1 MGGLDVVEATSHS
14 LGTGGFVG
22 IAVVSLGEIVR
33 QLEQLALGVVRLVAS
48 FSAEPLGFRP
58 HAAAGPVDQH
68 PLVLAQRENIAA
80 FQDDGALLAGPVAK
94 NDVKA
99 AVENEEELVGVVVGM
114 PHVVAERVGDADVV
128 VVHRRDDT
136 WAVELVERGE
146 GLSQVHGLVYV
157 HLSTHLLTMT
167 SVHVVLVQPEIAP
180 NTGAIIRL
188 CANTGATLHLVEPL
202 GFELGD
208 RLLRRGGLD
217 YHEYADMHVHADLD
231 AVAATLTG
239 RWFGFSARST
249 RRYTDIAYED
259 DDVLVFGTE
268 RAGLTPEQKERFPA
282 EQLLTIPMLAGN
294 RSMNLANAVS
304 VVVYEAWRQADFAGA
319 GADQPGLTSETT
331 ATAPF
336 DS

>member
-1 MGGLDVVEATSHS
+1 MAFL
-14 LGTGGFVG
+14 
-22 IAVVSLGEIVR
+22 
-33 QLEQLALGVVRLVAS
+33 S
-48 FSAEPLGFRP
+48 FS
-58 HAAAGPVDQH
+58 
-68 PLVLAQRENIAA
+68 
-80 FQDDGALLAGPVAK
+80 
-94 NDVKA
+94 
-99 AVENEEELVGVVVGM
+99 GVVVACFFLVTFTKSIPPPGEQY
-114 PHVVAERVGDADVV
+114 VAVGFADLG
-128 VVHRRDDT
+128 D
-136 WAVELVERGE
+136 VENAAGDVESE
-146 GLSQVHGLVYV
+146 VPSETVEEV
-157 HLSTHLLTMT
+157 
-167 SVHVVLVQPEIAP
+167 VQPEIAP